1 MSSLKRPRSG
11 GSSSSGS
18 SSVARHKLSTSTK
31 VQASQFGSSMSK
43 WISGQ
48 SQKNSNARDRE
59 LSSSAYAVCPICN
72 VSLSV
77 GMMNV
82 HLDSCL
88 GNYKAADERSASVK
102 DAIEI
107 DYSCIRGD
115 IESTSTIIPVE
126 HSELPGL
133 WILYEFVSEEEEAA
147 IVSLLDSDQT
157 LWHHSSFNG
166 NTLSKSYGVK
176 TQFGPAHIE
185 ERIVRTND
193 PKKGEHGIPPYLQP
207 YIDRMKEIIRKL
219 GKVCKMPMVLSSFKP
234 NECNAN
240 LYLKSE
246 NHSLSPHYDDRF
258 LSGPILMNLSLH
270 GRSRMTYSKGNSD
283 AIHDKVAVDLPRRC
297 LQLVTGDARY
307 KYKHRIDAEDILDEK
322 RVSITWRQAGDS
334 NGGLIR
340 GQAPDASSSSI
351 ATFLSQSNT
360 NIISLSKHEA

>member
-1 MSSLKRPRSG
+1 MPSVKRSR
-11 GSSSSGS
+11 SGS
-18 SSVARHKLSTSTK
+18 SRNASDGVAR
-31 VQASQFGSSMSK
+31 
-43 WISGQ
+43 
-48 SQKNSNARDRE
+48 QK
-59 LSSSAYAVCPICN
+59 LSSSNRTGASPYRSSMLNWIGGEPGKRCQATESDVLSTVYVLCPVCSI
-72 VSLSV
+72 SLSA

-82 HLDSCL
+82 HLDACL
-88 GNYKAADERSASVK
+88 KNNKDVRERPISLDETLDTDCSSFKADSEP
-102 DAIEI
+102 
-107 DYSCIRGD
+107 
-115 IESTSTIIPVE
+115 TNTIAPVE

-133 WILYEFVSEEEEAA
+133 WLLHEFISEEEEVT

-166 NTLSKSYGVK
+166 NTMSKSFGVK

-185 ERIVRTND
+185 ERIVRKND
-193 PKKGEHGIPPYLQP
+193 PERGEHGVPLYLLP
-207 YIDRMKEIIRKL
+207 CVDRLKGIVKTM
-219 GKVCKMPMVLSSFKP
+219 GKKCKMPTVLSSFKP

-270 GRSRMTYSKGNSD
+270 GRSRMTYSKGDSD
-283 AIHDKVAVDLPRRC
+283 AFHDKVVVDLPRRC

-307 KYKHRIDAEDILDEK
+307 KYKHRIDAEDIIDDK

-340 GQAPDASSSSI
+340 GQAPAATSSSL
-351 ATFLSQSNT
+351 ATFLSQSN
-360 NIISLSKHEA
+360 IRAAPLF